1 MRHFRPGTFSRD
13 TMPSV
18 LRHFSPSESLN
29 NLENVDLAALHAA
42 GKRLVLLDVDNTLL
56 PWKSEEIPDTTK
68 RWIDSGK
75 ALGMSFTVLS
85 NTHNPAR
92 LERLCKAMGIE
103 FIRDRAKPSRRMFLL
118 ALEKSRVPASQAVMV
133 GDQLLTDVW
142 GANRSGI
149 DAIWV
154 KPIHHR
160 EFIGTTVVS
169 RRVEWLLGHFLYRYF
184 QGDGADEEQRP
195 GFFGRQV
202 VQQFAKFFVV
212 GGVATVVDLGLH
224 YFLMFVAKVG
234 DQRLMEVAGRWAI
247 TNLPWEAHEA
257 NLKDAAYAPLKV
269 VPVLLA
275 ILVSYLL
282 NRAWTF
288 QATHQ
293 RASFGQ
299 VARFY
304 TIALIGML
312 ISVTVGSI
320 VQRLVP
326 ATDRVA
332 WAIAAVAG
340 TAAGFIW
347 NFNGQ
352 RLWTFKHK

>member
-1 MRHFRPGTFSRD
+1 
-13 TMPSV
+13 MPRV
-18 LRHFSPSESLN
+18 LRHFSPSESLDG
-29 NLENVDLAALHAA
+29 LEKVDLAALHAA

-56 PWKSEEIPDTTK
+56 PWKSEDIPDATK
-68 RWIDSGK
+68 RWIEAGK
-75 ALGMSFTVLS
+75 ALGLRFTVLS

-92 LERLCKAMGIE
+92 LERLCQAVGVG
-103 FIRDRAKPSRRMFLL
+103 FIRDRAKPSRRMFLM
-118 ALEKSRVPASQAVMV
+118 AVDQAGVAKDQAVMV

-160 EFIGTTVVS
+160 EFIGTTLVS

-184 QGDGADEEQRP
+184 QGDGADEEHRP
-195 GFFGRQV
+195 GFFRRQV
-202 VQQFAKFFVV
+202 VQQFVKFFVV

-224 YFLMFVAKVG
+224 YYLMFAARAG
-234 DQRLMEVAGRWAI
+234 DQSLMEVAGRWAVA
-247 TNLPWEAHEA
+247 TLPWEAHET

-269 VPVLLA
+269 VPVVLA
-275 ILVSYLL
+275 IMVSYLL

-293 RASFGQ
+293 RATFAQ
-299 VARFY
+299 VAKFY
-304 TIALIGML
+304 VIALVGML
-312 ISVTVGSI
+312 ISVTVGSV
-320 VQRLVP
+320 VQRVVP
-326 ATDRVA
+326 AGDKVA
-332 WAIAAVAG
+332 WAVAAAAG
-340 TAAGFIW
+340 TAAGFLW